1 MRPFFQA
8 RDSLRCETVTLES
21 FSAKESARPSP
32 IQTQQIGPCW
42 GSIHI
47 RNSASHT
54 PGSSRSHEAVELR
67 DGDASKFHGKGV
79 SRAVASVNTV
89 IAPALIG
96 NDPTKQAE
104 IDQLMCK
111 ELDRTENKAGL
122 GANAIMAVSIA
133 VCMAGEN
140 GALASRILFRQ
151 PTELWMVILFV
162 VCMKGKGVLPG
173 SGRDWTG
180 IKNKADIG
188 AKDILDD
195 CTSIKCRLQCI

>member
-1 MRPFFQA
+1 
-8 RDSLRCETVTLES
+8 
-21 FSAKESARPSP
+21 
-32 IQTQQIGPCW
+32 
-42 GSIHI
+42 
-47 RNSASHT
+47 
-54 PGSSRSHEAVELR
+54 
-67 DGDASKFHGKGV
+67 
-79 SRAVASVNTV
+79 
-89 IAPALIG
+89 
-96 NDPTKQAE
+96 
-104 IDQLMCK
+104 MCK

-140 GALASRILFRQ
+140 GALASRILFCQ

-180 IKNKADIG
+180 IKNKAEIG

-195 CTSIKCRLQCI
+195 CTSIKCRLQCIWLVSCSVDTKSCQFLGLGYLLDYLPSLKRKRRCKPSSWFASKPACQIEAVWDRLTKQTASKLVFIWQAFHSSFSGSGWAIVVSPRLW